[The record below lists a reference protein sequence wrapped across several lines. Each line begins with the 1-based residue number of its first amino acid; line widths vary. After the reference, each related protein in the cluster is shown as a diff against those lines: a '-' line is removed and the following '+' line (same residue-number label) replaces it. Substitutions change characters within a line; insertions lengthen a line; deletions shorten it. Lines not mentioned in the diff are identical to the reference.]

1 MVPPSDQLREEN
13 QLTNQNHGVASTMTT
28 ETVEIPGYI
37 AGTWKIDPI
46 HSYVGFVI
54 KHLMVTNVR
63 GHFTTFEGE
72 VITVAGDPLRSSVV
86 ATIDL
91 ASVDTSNKQRDEHI
105 RGADFLEV
113 DKHPTMTFR
122 STGVRR
128 AGGDYAL
135 DGELTLKGVTRPVSL
150 DLEVNGFSP
159 DPFAPDPMAGAR
171 VGFTATGVIDRT
183 DFGVNY
189 NGQIP
194 GGGLGLGEKVKIV
207 LEIQAALATETA

>member
-1 MVPPSDQLREEN
+1 
-13 QLTNQNHGVASTMTT
+13 MTI

-37 AGTWKIDPI
+37 AGTWTIDPI

-54 KHLMVTNVR
+54 KHLMVSNVR
-63 GHFTTFEGE
+63 GHFTAFEGE
-72 VITVAGDPLRSSVV
+72 IVTADGDPLRSSVAV
-86 ATIDL
+86 TIDL

-105 RGADFLEV
+105 RGVDFLEV

-122 STGVRR
+122 STRLRR
-128 AGGDYAL
+128 VGDDYAL

-150 DLEVNGFSP
+150 DLEVNGFGP
-159 DPFAPDPMAGAR
+159 DPFAADPRTGAR
-171 VGFTATGVIDRT
+171 AGFTATGEINRT
-183 DFGVNY
+183 EFGVSY

-207 LEIQAALATETA
+207 LEIEAALRTDTAVAHG